1 MHQPSPENYTL
12 ILKDVLNHAH
22 FINRWINKN
31 PSSISTIIKKLN
43 TYRDRYK
50 IFSDIFNKGILHL
63 DEKSFLKH
71 LRYCKMIEYTLIAY
85 EELTLKK
92 DIIYTSAHLS
102 SLADSMLNLAY
113 IYTYRKLISEYG
125 TPIANNKNI
134 RFVIIALGKL
144 GGFELNFSSDIDIV
158 FVYETDEG
166 CCIKNSIKSSMDIAK
181 FYTRLGEK
189 IQFYLSEKTED
200 GFVFRVDLRLRP
212 DGNRGPIALPLG
224 SYENYYEIY
233 GQTWE
238 RLMLLKA
245 RPSAGNL
252 SLGFKFLDTVKPF
265 IFRKS
270 LDYRVIEDLKD
281 IKAKID
287 RKSTLEGLSNKDLKL
302 GKGGIREIE
311 FIVQTLQILNY
322 PKNTHIYNRN
332 TIISLKKIK
341 EHKILDEEDCAT
353 LINSYLQLRKWEH
366 LVQISEELQTHVIP
380 ESEDYLNS
388 FILRAGYE
396 NISDF
401 YKDYKRISESVNNI
415 FKKILLID
423 TTDKKFFID
432 EEFTLKDYIAL
443 IKNFNISNPE
453 ECAKIL
459 LLIIEGDRKRPRK
472 GNEKKLLE
480 KIISYILDHLRDV
493 INPHEVL
500 NYFEII
506 FKNPYMIYIV
516 HDIFIENQEIIKK
529 LIYIFSINDYVSNL
543 IINTYSID
551 YIYAPKN
558 PHYEKYDIYLLLQ
571 NLISKNYD
579 VEYVYELL
587 RKKHKELI
595 FNVYYAFLTKT
606 IDAISL
612 MHSLTALAEGFLL
625 YAFDKLYTQLIK
637 EFGHPITESNKICDF
652 LIIGMGKLGSLELN
666 IGSDLDLIFLYE
678 SQGQT
683 NGPTIISNQEFF
695 SKLTQRVISFLATTT
710 IGGYLYKIDMRL
722 RPSGASGTL
731 VTTFESFKNY
741 HKKGAMLWE
750 KQALLKGRVINNQVL
765 SSVNFYKIKK
775 DILFSKDLNKYE
787 ISEIYDMRLRIEQ
800 EKAPNNSLNDI
811 KYGYGGT
818 IDIEFIVQLL
828 QLHFG
833 WKYVPLQDVN
843 TYNIINCSWELK
855 ILNGRDYNVLNNN
868 YIYYKILEN
877 LVRGYNNQSSTK
889 LPKDNIT
896 LTKIG
901 TFLNYKGDL
910 PSKVISE
917 YHSVRNS
924 TRACFNRI
932 FTTLLS

>member
-1 MHQPSPENYTL
+1 MQQYSPEIYTI

-31 PSSISTIIKKLN
+31 PSAIPNIIKKLN
-43 TYRDRYK
+43 TYRDKYK
-50 IFSDIFNKGILHL
+50 IFSDIFNKSVLHL

-102 SLADSMLNLAY
+102 SLADSILNIAY
-113 IYTYRKLISEYG
+113 TYTYRKLISEYG

-134 RFVIIALGKL
+134 RFVVIALGKL
-144 GGFELNFSSDIDIV
+144 GGFELNFSSDIDII

-166 CCIKNSIKSSMDIAK
+166 HCIKNSIKSSIDIAE

-212 DGNRGPIALPLG
+212 DGTRGPLALPLS

-252 SLGFKFLDTVKPF
+252 SLGFKFLETVKPF

-270 LDYRVIEDLKD
+270 LDYKVIEDLKD
-281 IKAKID
+281 IKAKIS
-287 RKSTLEGLSNKDLKL
+287 RKATLEGLNNKDLKL

-322 PKNTHIYNRN
+322 PKNIHIYNRN
-332 TIISLKKIK
+332 TIISLMKIK
-341 EHKILDEEDCAT
+341 EHKILNEEDCNI

-366 LVQISEELQTHVIP
+366 LIQISEELQTHIIP
-380 ESEDYLNS
+380 ESDYYLNS
-388 FILRAGYE
+388 FIISAGYE
-396 NISDF
+396 NVSDF
-401 YKDYKRISESVNNI
+401 YKDYNKITESVNNI
-415 FKKILLID
+415 FKKILLIN
-423 TTDKKFFID
+423 TIDKKFFID
-432 EEFTLKDYIAL
+432 EEFTLKDYIDL
-443 IKNFNISNPE
+443 IKNFNISDPE

-459 LLIIEGDRKRPRK
+459 FLIIEGDRKRPRK

-480 KIISYILDHLRDV
+480 KLISYILENLAGV
-493 INPHEVL
+493 INPQEVL
-500 NYFEII
+500 NYFERL

-516 HDIFIENQEIIKK
+516 HDIYIENQEIIKK
-529 LIYIFSINDYVSNL
+529 LIYIFSINDYISNL

-571 NLISKNYD
+571 NLINKNYD
-579 VEYVYELL
+579 EEYIYELL

-595 FNVYYAFLTKT
+595 FNAYYAFLTKT
-606 IDAISL
+606 IDIISL
-612 MHSLTALAEGFLL
+612 MHSLSALAEGFLL
-625 YAFDKLYTQLIK
+625 YAFDKLYNQLIK
-637 EFGHPITESNKICDF
+637 EFGQPITENNRICDF

-731 VTTFESFKNY
+731 VTTLMSFKNY

-750 KQALLKGRVINNQVL
+750 KQALLKGRVINNNVT
-765 SSVNFYKIKK
+765 SSVNFYKIKR
-775 DILFSKDLNKYE
+775 DILFSKDLNKNE
-787 ISEIYDMRLRIEQ
+787 ILEIYNMRFRIEQ
-800 EKAPNNSLNDI
+800 EKAPSNNLNDI
-811 KYGYGGT
+811 KYGYGGI

-828 QLHFG
+828 QMHFG
-833 WKYVPLQDVN
+833 WKYVSLQNVN
-843 TYNIINCSWELK
+843 TYNVIKYTWELK
-855 ILNGRDYNVLNNN
+855 ILNNRDYNVLSNN

-877 LVRGYNNQSSTK
+877 LIRGYNNQFSTR
-889 LPKDNIT
+889 LPKNKIT

-901 TFLNYKGDL
+901 TFLNYKGDI
-910 PSKVISE
+910 PSKVITE
-917 YHSVRNS
+917 YYSVRNS

-932 FTTLLS
+932 FTSLLN